1 MKKIILIFIFFNFF
15 LSASAEEV
23 PAGYVAKWETVLLNE
38 KDFIDNNSERCT
50 SFSGVLSKG
59 KIEQPQI
66 IALKIVNG
74 TLKNFIRGYQSIENI
89 QFDTVVVWPNYEQS
103 DWYVLMGDNN
113 CFVRSIWNKR

>member
-1 MKKIILIFIFFNFF
+1 MFFNFF

-66 IALKIVNG
+66 LG
-74 TLKNFIRGYQSIENI
+74 QYLKNLEETWALQ
-89 QFDTVVVWPNYEQS
+89 VWLHISLTKLE
-103 DWYVLMGDNN
+103 
-113 CFVRSIWNKR
+113 